1 MSYYME
7 LESMIDK
14 INPPHY
20 KNKSIE
26 TIDAIESQLSS
37 EEFKGY
43 CKGNALKYISRSGL
57 KYENT
62 EEEDLMKAQWYLNR
76 VLSVLQRPK
85 INKG

>member
-7 LESMIDK
+7 LGSMIDK

>member
-1 MSYYME
+1 ME
-7 LESMIDK
+7 LGSMIDK

>member
-1 MSYYME
+1 ME
-7 LESMIDK
+7 LAFMIDK

-62 EEEDLMKAQWYLNR
+62 EEDDLMKAQWYLNR
-76 VLSVLQRPK
+76 VLSTLQRPK

>member
-1 MSYYME
+1 
-7 LESMIDK
+7 MIDK

-62 EEEDLMKAQWYLNR
+62 EEDDLMKAQWYLNR
-76 VLSVLQRPK
+76 VLSTLQRPK

>member
-1 MSYYME
+1 
-7 LESMIDK
+7 MIDK

>member
-7 LESMIDK
+7 QASMIDN

-20 KNKSIE
+20 KNKPIE

-76 VLSVLQRPK
+76 VLKVLQRPK